1 MKKFVLLGLAA
12 TLGLAANAGSHK
24 SNAQV
29 RNFEKA
35 TNVAK
40 VEAKA
45 NKHLS
50 ADVANFKY
58 AGEFGSFASRARKV
72 AVKADGDVEYVRPD
86 GSWWWSGDEDGHGY
100 HGLLLP
106 AFAKTTWRNVS
117 ANPAAAYEWYTF
129 AEYDQNEGAL
139 FELAS
144 EDFDFEENTGYSIYK
159 NFFMGSTGL
168 SYFPALSS
176 YAPLLAQG
184 EDEFEYQGLVQ
195 YGGVPQ
201 IVADTTTAE
210 LNVYPVAQYD
220 GFEPSIA
227 NGGNNYYFNMA
238 YAYFATPS
246 WQYGAND
253 PNALWL
259 ARVQKNYPTASNAKV
274 EAICQELEKPAA
286 PYILNA
292 IKWNLGVNT
301 DVEIPLTLKVR
312 KINEDGTLGD
322 YIAESEAVVPV
333 SNPDDFGFEAVFPF
347 YTEDELGGML
357 DGITIEDALFLE
369 LSGWQDA
376 YENNQLK
383 IFTTPSVAGLESYV
397 DKYNHFGSYAAVSFD
412 MDGESYISYQGA
424 AFGYYLDDS
433 YTTVGYN
440 YTFQVDAEVE
450 MPWLVVAAESN
461 EFKMDAAGGEENF
474 LVGSYKS
481 GDEWDI
487 WTVDGEELPE
497 WITFETTDRMT
508 CQGHAYD
515 YVTNVKLTA
524 EALPAGV
531 DYRECQI
538 KFGFRDAWSE
548 VITVSQGEKQ
558 EGLKGDVNGDGEV
571 DVKDSAILINVVL
584 GLDDAAKYAGR
595 CDVDGNGEVDA
606 ADINALINIILG
618 TAK

>member
-12 TLGLAANAGSHK
+12 TLGLAANAGSPK

-45 NKHLS
+45 NKHMD
-50 ADVANFKY
+50 AEVANFKY
-58 AGEFGSFASRARKV
+58 AGEFGSVASRSRKV
-72 AVKADGDVEYVRPD
+72 AAKAEGDVEYVRPL
-86 GSWWWSGDEDGHGY
+86 GSWWWAGDENGSGY
-100 HGLLLP
+100 HALLVP

-117 ANPAAAYEWYTF
+117 ANPTAAYEWYTF
-129 AEYDQNEGAL
+129 AEYDKNEGAL
-139 FELAS
+139 YELAS
-144 EDFDFEENTGYSIYK
+144 NDFDFEENTGYSIYK
-159 NFFMGSTGL
+159 NFFMASSGL

-184 EDEFEYQGLVQ
+184 EDEFEYQGLIQ

-210 LNVYPVAQYD
+210 LKTYPVSQYD
-220 GFEPSIA
+220 GFEPSFA
-227 NGGNNYYFNMA
+227 NGGNNYYFNMG
-238 YAYFATPS
+238 YFYFATDA
-246 WQYGAND
+246 WQHGSNN
-253 PNALWL
+253 PNSSSYWGG
-259 ARVQKNYPTASNAKV
+259 RITKNYPNATNVKV
-274 EAICQELEKPAA
+274 DAICQELEKPAA
-286 PYILNA
+286 PYILNS
-292 IKWNLGVNT
+292 IKWSLGVNT
-301 DVEIPLTLKVR
+301 DVELPLTLKVR
-312 KINEDGTLGD
+312 KVNEDGTLGD
-322 YIAESEAVVPV
+322 YIAESETVIPV
-333 SNPDDFGFEAVFPF
+333 SNPDDFRYEAEFPF
-347 YTEDELGGML
+347 YTEDELGGLL
-357 DGITIEDALFLE
+357 DGIVVSDALFLE
-369 LSGWQDA
+369 LSGFQDA

-383 IFTTPSVAGLESYV
+383 IFCAPSVAGVESYV

-424 AFGYYLDDS
+424 AFGYYLDNTR
-433 YTTVGYN
+433 TTVGYN
-440 YTFQVDAEVE
+440 YSFQVDAEVE
-450 MPWLVVAAESN
+450 MPWLVVATESN

-558 EGLKGDVNGDGEV
+558 EGLTGDVDGNGVV
-571 DVKDSAILINVVL
+571 DIADVNIIINIVL
-584 GLDDAAKYAGR
+584 GSDDAAKYDGR
-595 CDVDGNGEVDA
+595 ADVTGDGVVDI
-606 ADINALINIILG
+606 ADANEAINIML
-618 TAK
+618 K